1 MGAKKKAAV
10 YVAAT
15 RQHVGKTSTCLGL
28 LQGLT
33 SRIEHIGFLKPV
45 GQQSV
50 LVNDGALRVDKD
62 VAVAKEIFHLSRCQY
77 ADMSPVVIP
86 PGYTREFLDGRITLE
101 SQLIKIRKSFDRITA
116 ANDYTI
122 VEGTGHTGVGSIVDI
137 NNARVAA
144 ELGIDMV
151 LIANGGIGSAF
162 DDLALNY
169 ALCKQY
175 GVKVRGVILNK
186 VRPDKMD
193 MVAEY
198 FPKALKQWGMPLIGV
213 VPNLPSLANQSMLDF
228 EGLFETRLLSARSR
242 RFQQYTS
249 TSLVTSGLRRFLVK
263 LSSDKFN
270 DTLFVTHASRNDII
284 LGFLSHSQN
293 YELKTGKPFNGG
305 LILTGVPPV
314 DQPQDYIMEIIQRS
328 NAPVLYAPVTTF
340 EAMEKITRFTAKFN
354 PTDRQKVTACGEHY
368 AKYINFDIILDR

>member
-1 MGAKKKAAV
+1 M
-10 YVAAT
+10 
-15 RQHVGKTSTCLGL
+15 
-28 LQGLT
+28 
-33 SRIEHIGFLKPV
+33 
-45 GQQSV
+45 
-50 LVNDGALRVDKD
+50 
-62 VAVAKEIFHLSRCQY
+62 
-77 ADMSPVVIP
+77 
-86 PGYTREFLDGRITLE
+86 
-101 SQLIKIRKSFDRITA
+101 
-116 ANDYTI
+116 
-122 VEGTGHTGVGSIVDI
+122 GSIVNI

-169 ALCKQY
+169 ALCKDY

-186 VRPDKMD
+186 VRPDKME
-193 MVAEY
+193 MVSEY
-198 FPKALKQWGMPLIGV
+198 FPKALKQWDMPLIGI

-228 EGLFETRLLSARSR
+228 EGLFKTRLLSASSR
-242 RFQQYTS
+242 RFQQYTK

-263 LSSDKFN
+263 LSSNKFN

-293 YELKTGKPFNGG
+293 YELTTGEPYNGG
-305 LILTGVPPV
+305 LILTGEPPV

-368 AKYINFDIILDR
+368 AKFINFDIILDR